1 MPCSSLDVSIPSP
14 TAPSGVPIAGVGIP
28 FSLKL
33 PNISP
38 FPNGFPEDLLD
49 LFNNFQFLIP
59 SGVIKPHPF
68 PNFTKDIFDAILS
81 MLDQFFPFLMLYK
94 FFLPVLNLIICII
107 EVLCALMNPF
117 ALISAINK
125 LFSQCIP
132 EFLNLFPIFALIIM
146 IISLL
151 LLLLA
156 LIEYIIAQILKFVN
170 DILRNINA
178 LIKAFEDSDAT
189 GVLAIAQKLGA
200 LLCVFQNLFVLL
212 AIFNVVIEI
221 IKDILNMAFSIP
233 PCDNSQNG
241 DTSGCCSTLTC
252 PAIVQSQFTNTT
264 GVFQYLPEVAVQ
276 TGNPN
281 PFFNTTIT
289 ARNESWQLYDPSQN
303 IAQAFSNIY
312 DAYDI
317 PSSVNPKPV
326 FFPTDA
332 NYTATTNPN
341 QVAYTLDLR
350 LSYNPTNWGR
360 TGIARFIRF
369 TNCVMLSAPTGEL
382 QLFNNSEQ
390 SQSTGVVFLAGG
402 LGFEDDGNTPL
413 LGYAEDGIT
422 LTDNRA
428 TLNNFIHK
436 PEDIVLDTFNSFP
449 NDGYT
454 FSNATYTFKPNL
466 QVLFNKQLVTLGCE
480 PAVALNRG
488 FVNTVL
494 FGNIALQTA
503 SLNALV
509 NGAGFPD
516 PNAAQNCLSA
526 ALFALRSNLSTA
538 GVAQFQATTTICLN
552 NLQDATNN
560 ALGALVGIGFNAC
573 KSTLALSPS
582 ISFTSQPIVVTVN
595 LNENNGI
602 PLTQGM
608 PVSVADAL
616 APNIQSFITFG
627 NITKFSYDGYQSF
640 TAQITSDAPG
650 SGQIMVSFD
659 NQILCTDV
667 LSADPTIPPSHTLQ
681 TINYQF
687 IYAPSSTT
695 GTGTG
700 IGEPRYDED
709 DVSRD
714 GGKGGS

>member
-1 MPCSSLDVSIPSP
+1 MSPCSSLDVSIPSP
-14 TAPSGVPIAGVGIP
+14 TSASGPPIPGVGTP
-28 FSLKL
+28 FSLKI

-264 GVFQYLPEVAVQ
+264 GIFQYLPQVDIQ
-276 TGNPN
+276 TSSPPN
-281 PFFNTTIT
+281 PFFNTTVV
-289 ARNESWQLYDPSQN
+289 ARTESWQLYDPSQN

-312 DAYDI
+312 NAYDI

-350 LSYNPTNWGR
+350 LFYNPATWGR
-360 TGIARFIRF
+360 TGAARFIRF
-369 TNCVMLSAPTGEL
+369 TNCIMLSVPTADL
-382 QLFNNSEQ
+382 QLFDNSEQ
-390 SQSTGVVFLAGG
+390 SQNTGVVYLAGG

-413 LGYAEDGIT
+413 PGYAADGIT
-422 LTDNRA
+422 VTDDQA
-428 TLNNFIHK
+428 TLNNFLHK
-436 PEDIVLDTFNSFP
+436 QVDPIYPFSSDYLP

-454 FSNATYTFKPNL
+454 LSNVTYTFKPNL
-466 QVLFNKQLVTLGCE
+466 SVLFNKQLVTLGCE

-687 IYAPSSTT
+687 IYAPNANS
-695 GTGTG
+695 G
-700 IGEPRYDED
+700 IGEPRYDEG